1 MEHPPTQPR
10 SLRCAIR
17 FWICVPII
25 WSVPSLRQHSRVRL
39 ACWTERTRTI
49 RDELSF
55 GVQLQFRGSVG
66 VRQLRRACRRL
77 GQCGGA
83 VRRHDS
89 RETPHRRERGSLLGT
104 MITRRA
110 ATSRAPTCSTVSI
123 TATIRVCPLSFGVV
137 CKDEEFTDPK
147 TDKLKRR
154 SRVTKSEMTHE
165 MLDGLRDR
173 RVRYRGGET
182 PRYQHWTRCL

>member
-10 SLRCAIR
+10 SLRCATR

-55 GVQLQFRGSVG
+55 GVQLQFRASVG
-66 VRQLRRACRRL
+66 VRQLRRVCRRL

-123 TATIRVCPLSFGVV
+123 TATIRVCPSPSGW
-137 CKDEEFTDPK
+137 CAK
-147 TDKLKRR
+147 TR
-154 SRVTKSEMTHE
+154 SS
-165 MLDGLRDR
+165 L
-173 RVRYRGGET
+173 T
-182 PRYQHWTRCL
+182 PRPTSSSDAAG